1 MTPDFDEL
9 VGHDLDPEER
19 SRLLTAHELLVKAG
33 PPPELPESLGGPR
46 RPEGEVVPFFNRRRN
61 ASVAVLAAALAAAL
75 FGVGFLVGDRRKGE
89 DFAASKT
96 IVMRPT
102 PAAPPGAIV
111 SIGLGK
117 RDDAGNWQML
127 VRAANLKNLSGGDY
141 YTLWLTRKGRAIAPC
156 GSFVTGGAAT
166 TQARFTVYYQ
176 LKRFDG
182 WVLTYQ
188 PRGHH
193 EPGRVLLRSV

>member
-1 MTPDFDEL
+1 VTPEFDDL
-9 VGHDLDPEER
+9 VGRDLDPEER
-19 SRLLTAHELLVKAG
+19 ARLLKAHELLIEAG
-33 PPPELPESLGGPR
+33 PPPELPESLQGPR
-46 RPEGEVVPFFNRRRN
+46 RPQAEIVPFFSRRRT

-75 FGVGFLVGDRRKGE
+75 FGVGFLVGDRTNGE
-89 DFAASKT
+89 GFAVTKT

-111 SIGLGK
+111 AIGLGE
-117 RDDAGNWQML
+117 RDAAGNLPML
-127 VRAANLKNLSGGDY
+127 VRAANLKNLPSGAY
-141 YTLWLTRKGRAIAPC
+141 YTLWLTRDGRAIAPC
-156 GSFVTGGAAT
+156 GSFVTGDAAT

-188 PRGHH
+188 PRGEH
-193 EPGRVLLRSV
+193 EPGEVLLRSV